1 MSIQNP
7 IFAEIRIW
15 FFITSSFSFKTDDD
29 GIITR
34 GFSLE
39 VILRISYAHGL
50 IFNKPIL
57 VTKMTRWFLLIIL
70 TLFQDS
76 FVRLGTV
83 FGIALGYGSL
93 QVLGGEPWVNM
104 SAFGF
109 IGWGLGAYL
118 CYYRSH
124 KTPISRPPKFKV
136 HQGGR

>member
-1 MSIQNP
+1 M
-7 IFAEIRIW
+7 
-15 FFITSSFSFKTDDD
+15 
-29 GIITR
+29 
-34 GFSLE
+34 E

-50 IFNKPIL
+50 IFNNPIL

-76 FVRLGTV
+76 FVRFGTV

-93 QVLGGEPWVNM
+93 KVIGGEPWVNM

-118 CYYRSH
+118 GYYRSH
-124 KTPISRPPKFKV
+124 KTPESRPPKFKV
-136 HQGGR
+136 YQGGR